1 MPHRRDADV
10 AIRCDDLSIARATR
24 GGPAQRV
31 IDGVS
36 FVLPHARTLAVMGPT
51 GSGKSSLAAVL
62 ASADE
67 TGLAVVGGAALVEG
81 VPIRRPGRSQRFLS
95 YVTGHL
101 PQSAGA
107 TLPSRFTVSEVIG
120 GPITSR
126 DRHVN
131 QRALAVRVA
140 TLLDELMLP
149 LGAAAKYPYELSAGM
164 RQRVAFARA
173 LVQQPRIFIA
183 DEPFSNMDLEVRRA
197 ARDAILRR
205 RRRLRHVGSHHHQRD
220 RRGET
225 RRGCAH
231 PPRRPCRGLRAR
243 TERPAVDPQRR
254 GRPKADL
261 VLTCTSTPPTLIR

>member
-1 MPHRRDADV
+1 MPHSRDADV

-101 PQSAGA
+101 PQAAGA
-107 TLPSRFTVSEVIG
+107 ALPSRFTVSEVIG
-120 GPITSR
+120 EPITSR

-173 LVQQPRIFIA
+173 LVLQPRIFIA
-183 DEPFSNMDLEVRRA
+183 DEPFSNMDIEVRRA

-205 RRRLRHVGSHHHQRD
+205 RRDYGMSALVVTNDIEVVKELDADMLVLRGGHAVAYGHGPDELLWTPGGESD
-220 RRGET
+220 RR
-225 RRGCAH
+225 
-231 PPRRPCRGLRAR
+231 
-243 TERPAVDPQRR
+243 VI
-254 GRPKADL
+254 
-261 VLTCTSTPPTLIR
+261 SS